1 MGWIRGRGSSGRL
14 EADRTGDED
23 AHDLAGALA
32 DLEDLGVAVEAGD
45 GELLHVA
52 VAAVDLD
59 GVAGRGDG
67 GLGGVQLGDGRLAA
81 ERLAGVEPGR
91 GLLPGQAGGVGPDL
105 HVGDLEGDRLEP
117 GDRLA
122 ERLALAGVAGA

>member
-45 GELLHVA
+45 GELLHEA

-59 GVAGRGDG
+59 GVAGGGDG
-67 GLGGVQLGDGRLAA
+67 GLGGVQLGDGGLAA
-81 ERLAGVEPGR
+81 EGPAGVEPGR
-91 GLLPGQAGGVGPDL
+91 GPLPGQAGGVGANL
-105 HVGDLEGDRLEP
+105 HVGDLEGDRLEA
-117 GDRLA
+117 GDRPD
-122 ERLALAGVAGA
+122 ERPPL